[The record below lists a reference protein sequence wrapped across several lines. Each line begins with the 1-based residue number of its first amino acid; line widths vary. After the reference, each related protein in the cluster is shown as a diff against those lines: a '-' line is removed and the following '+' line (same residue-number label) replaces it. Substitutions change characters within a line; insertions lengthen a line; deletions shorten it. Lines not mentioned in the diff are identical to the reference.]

1 MAGCCMVKVLGSQV
15 VVGCCRWKD
24 DSSWLEDLNQLRR
37 PIIDSSKRERERE
50 IYIYIYKEYVF
61 QSISTDEKQGSIQ

>member
-1 MAGCCMVKVLGSQV
+1 MVKVLGSQV

-37 PIIDSSKRERERE
+37 PIIDSSKRERERD
-50 IYIYIYKEYVF
+50 IYIYIYTKSMYTKVS
-61 QSISTDEKQGSIQ
+61 QRMKNKGSIQ